1 MTSKSPDS
9 ACDGSTITS
18 FFADVEELLPGLALR
33 FTRTPAEP
41 QACLTLL
48 DLSALAEQMAAQ
60 QRGQFPSSLLSPAEQ
75 SRYAGF
81 TYPKRQREW
90 LGGRLACKFAV
101 LHLAPPPA
109 AVTMPALSILPAANG
124 TPLLSCPS
132 LPTWT
137 LPAVSISHSDR
148 YVVAMAARAR
158 ACGIDLQNI
167 TPKIAR
173 VADRFTEP
181 AEIVL
186 LRETLPDL
194 DETQRLTLLWTAKE
208 ALKKGRL
215 HDQPVVFQGVTLQ
228 TLTSADNFVLRL
240 RYPGDGG
247 RPAVITA
254 VALDDSFLA
263 YTLDPHRA

>member
-1 MTSKSPDS
+1 M
-9 ACDGSTITS
+9 AS
-18 FFADVEELLPGLALR
+18 FFGEEEEILPGLALR

-48 DLSALAEQMAAQ
+48 DLATLAQRMAAQ
-60 QRGQFPSSLLSPAEQ
+60 QGGPIPLSQLSTAEQ
-75 SRYAGF
+75 TRYAGF

-101 LHLAPPPA
+101 LRLTAPPA
-109 AVTMPALSILPAANG
+109 AVTMPALSILPAADG

-173 VADRFTEP
+173 VADRFAEP

-186 LRETLPDL
+186 LRDTLPDL

-208 ALKKGRL
+208 ALKKGLL
-215 HDQPVVFQGVTLQ
+215 HDQPVVFQGVTLHA
-228 TLTSADNFVLRL
+228 LTPANNFVLRL

-247 RPAVITA
+247 RPAAITA

-263 YTLDPHRA
+263 YTMDPYHA